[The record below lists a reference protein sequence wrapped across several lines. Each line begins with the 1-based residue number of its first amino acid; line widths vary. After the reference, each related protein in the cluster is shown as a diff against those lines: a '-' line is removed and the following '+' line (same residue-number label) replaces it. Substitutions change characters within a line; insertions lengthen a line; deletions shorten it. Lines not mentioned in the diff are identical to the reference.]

1 MAQESL
7 SRRTIRQN
15 DVIVNAD
22 ALDIGGYRMTVLR
35 SQLPRKPQSSPEWRQ
50 ALQLLARNPRGTI
63 EDVLELGHPNEVSF
77 HKAWTNSFEG
87 RTTKINLES
96 PVYRHP

>member
-1 MAQESL
+1 MISA
-7 SRRTIRQN
+7 
-15 DVIVNAD
+15 
-22 ALDIGGYRMTVLR
+22 ALASPR
-35 SQLPRKPQSSPEWRQ
+35 SVPDEF
-50 ALQLLARNPRGTI
+50 AC
-63 EDVLELGHPNEVSF
+63 ELGHPNEVSF